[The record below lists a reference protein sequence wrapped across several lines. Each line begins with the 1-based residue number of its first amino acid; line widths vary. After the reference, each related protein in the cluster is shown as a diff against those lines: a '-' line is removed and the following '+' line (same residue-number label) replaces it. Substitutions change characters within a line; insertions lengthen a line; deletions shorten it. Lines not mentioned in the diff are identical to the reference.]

1 MGGFWIGKGVCCSRG
16 RTPRPKNCEFEKAKW
31 ARDAQDSPI
40 PDQTRGILTFV
51 REACPANYHPE
62 VQYVSVAGKY
72 IKGAKI
78 GDREATL
85 LQQAIGAGYQ
95 AVCGVADVWGDGV
108 VPLPAA
114 HLEGKPLLCA
124 FMTSPAASTSYVT

>member
-1 MGGFWIGKGVCCSRG
+1 MSWEEAARRARG
-16 RTPRPKNCEFEKAKW
+16 T
-31 ARDAQDSPI
+31 QDSPI

-51 REACPANYHPE
+51 RESCPANYHPE

-78 GDREATL
+78 GDREASL

-95 AVCGVADVWGDGV
+95 AVCGVPDVWGDGV

-114 HLEGKPLLCA
+114 HLEGNPSPPPSLDLPCTLLVPVSQ
-124 FMTSPAASTSYVT
+124 FAAAPHVPGD